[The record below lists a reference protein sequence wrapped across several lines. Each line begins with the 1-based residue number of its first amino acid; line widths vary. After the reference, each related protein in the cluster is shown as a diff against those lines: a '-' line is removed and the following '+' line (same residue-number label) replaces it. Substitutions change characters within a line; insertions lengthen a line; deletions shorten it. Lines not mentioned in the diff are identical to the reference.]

1 MHFAAAKGHLDIF
14 ELIME
19 HIHDPS
25 PRNDE
30 GQTPYHFAASYG
42 HTDMC
47 SAIIKILELYNI
59 QDKNPQDNSG
69 NTPLH
74 WAAANGYQGLCN
86 LIYATGK
93 FFSAVFF

>member
-19 HIHDPS
+19 HIHDPF

-30 GQTPYHFAASYG
+30 GQTPFHFAASYG

-47 SAIIKILELYNI
+47 SAIIKILEVYNI

-74 WAAANGYQGLCN
+74 CAAANGYPSICN